1 MERGKWLPID
11 GSYDVAAKHLDMPFL
26 NDVGSGDQ
34 RQQAR
39 LAHPVRS
46 NEPDHASGRHVE
58 SDTVE
63 RSRRAVGK
71 SHAIEADD
79 RTFIAGRSVSRPV
92 SAPTI
97 SECSECPA
105 GASPVRSAGG
115 DSLPARVRVL
125 FVAVSLPAAG
135 GFPAR
140 VLRACFF
147 AVLPE
152 LPIEV
157 ALAVFSSGVVVGV
170 AFAAVLLLVVEPAA
184 FLPPVCV
191 EVEGFFFAPP
201 VFPEARVLSFF
212 FAVDAELAREP
223 GTAASSPP
231 AGSGALFAAGSSVT
245 VLPDST
251 EVDDVLRGRVANS
264 HPRG

>member
-1 MERGKWLPID
+1 M
-11 GSYDVAAKHLDMPFL
+11 
-26 NDVGSGDQ
+26 
-34 RQQAR
+34 
-39 LAHPVRS
+39 
-46 NEPDHASGRHVE
+46 
-58 SDTVE
+58 
-63 RSRRAVGK
+63 
-71 SHAIEADD
+71 
-79 RTFIAGRSVSRPV
+79 
-92 SAPTI
+92 
-97 SECSECPA
+97 
-105 GASPVRSAGG
+105 
-115 DSLPARVRVL
+115 
-125 FVAVSLPAAG
+125 AVSLPAAG

-152 LPIEV
+152 LPIEG
-157 ALAVFSSGVVVGV
+157 ALAVVSSGVVVGV
-170 AFAAVLLLVVEPAA
+170 AFAAVFFLVVEPAA

-212 FAVDAELAREP
+212 FAVDAELARAP